1 MNKKAVLGLLLA
13 VIIPVTCF
21 LFLRSK
27 SDEVVALPN
36 RMIYD
41 TVISTIRE
49 GKQVNDTVWHKL
61 SPFSFKNQ
69 EGETVT
75 LDKYEGKVK
84 IIDFFFTHC
93 PSICPTMTKNM
104 KRLQESLTSPARV
117 GDKTNHYINFLS
129 FSIDPERDSVP
140 QLKQWADK
148 FQINPEQWDLITG
161 DKKAIYNLAINDV
174 KLATVDGD
182 KVDENFIHSD
192 KFILIDR
199 FNNIRGY
206 YSGLDSADLAQL
218 SRDAVLLTLERDRT
232 KKSALS
238 SNLDIL
244 AVAFLIVAVLVGLF
258 FIMFKKKQNVESLL
272 DKK

>member
-1 MNKKAVLGLLLA
+1 MNKKAVLGLLIA
-13 VIIPVTCF
+13 VIIPLTCF

-27 SDEVVALPN
+27 SDEVVALPHK
-36 RMIYD
+36 ILFD
-41 TVISTIRE
+41 TIITSVRE
-49 GKQVNDTVWHKL
+49 GKQVDDTIWHTL
-61 SPFSFKNQ
+61 SNFNLKNQ

-75 LDKYEGKVK
+75 LDKYAGNVK
-84 IIDFFFTHC
+84 IMNFFFTHC

-104 KRLQESLTSPARV
+104 KRLQESLTNPSRV

-140 QLKQWADK
+140 QLKNWADK
-148 FQINPEQWDLITG
+148 FQINPEQWDLLTG
-161 DKKAIYNLAINDV
+161 NKKTIYDFAINDV

-182 KVDENFIHSD
+182 HVDENFIHSD

-199 FNNIRGY
+199 FNHIRGY

-232 KKSALS
+232 KKSTLS
-238 SNLDIL
+238 SNLDVM

-258 FIMFKKKQNVESLL
+258 LIIFKKEKNVASSLE
-272 DKK
+272 KK